1 MRLKDSK
8 GQIVVEYVLLLV
20 IAVGVAFI
28 ITTTLVSRN
37 PESPGFLMQKWR
49 DIIETI
55 ASDNADNPGGE
66 KCRGKMS
73 FFESA
78 HSFS

>member
-66 KCRGKMS
+66 
-73 FFESA
+73 
-78 HSFS
+78 